1 LITLL
6 STCVRAQTDLTLN
19 QFITLNYSG
28 TYEEFTIPLEAD
40 GNVLE
45 FYLRG
50 SDGGTA
56 TASSC
61 KEPGGEGAEVEGL
74 LSIGNNNVNQLKP
87 GATVRFI
94 VASGGVEVDSSPGA
108 AGGGGSGT
116 ALLYTEGDP
125 SAISATA
132 LSENLAEAANH
143 WIILGVAGGGGGGHQ
158 GYFIG
163 CIDNNRGDNANSD
176 PGGTNGNGP
185 DGGNGGNAGNGGGQ
199 ANGGDAG
206 GGGAYFDGRG
216 DDGFVGKRGRATGNR
231 TYRNGN
237 SNSSHFTYGFGSGA
251 SGFEG
256 GGGGGGYSGG
266 GGGARSWGGGG
277 GGSFLNFAVIN
288 GETRASNNRNADVD
302 DGLVTYAVRSNLAPV
317 AICKK
322 TLTVTLDHE
331 AGLELS
337 PAELDEDSYDPDD
350 SVLSYAFADG
360 VDPCEDLKL
369 GTNDIVLLVEDEDAN
384 TDQCTSTVILEL
396 NTDGLPVMAT
406 TDRLNY
412 TGSYQDVQIPT
423 DSDEKVIWLKVNG
436 GDGGRARIR
445 DGLICNNNYKRGGGG
460 ATVQATFPV
469 GFADNTLHP
478 GGILRFIVGEHGA
491 NHSVACGSDVAY
503 GGGGGGSAILYKE
516 PNRCEWEILIAAGA
530 GGGGQNTDDGILE
543 TYNGEDGRPL
553 EDGSNERSGGNGNSS
568 NNANGGSNGN
578 GGNVN
583 SQAFDTDEGGAGGG
597 AFTKGENGGC
607 FQADGFGGGEAGG
620 TTGGEGGAGS
630 DRCQS
635 RTGGYGFGGGG
646 RGILKGGGG
655 GGYNGGTDEGG
666 GGGSFITSDYSWSN
680 RTSEVEEYPDNQP
693 EDGYGEYIIFSGD
706 PVATIAPNCR
716 NLTVNLGEEEPDI
729 EVLATEFITNEEDFR
744 SVAFSDGTYCR
755 PFDCDDLG
763 TTSITLSIV
772 DNYGRAQSCSVTL
785 AVNDGVVPRIFCDDV
800 FINFPETGDTTIT
813 LDLESIVRPVDNCMV
828 TLTATQTEF
837 TCVDAG
843 TTIPITVTGIDD
855 QGNGVQCFIN
865 V

>member
-1 LITLL
+1 MQLRFTLPLLLILL
-6 STCVRAQTDLTLN
+6 LCTCVRAQTDLTLN
-19 QFITLNYSG
+19 QFVTLNYSG
-28 TYEEFTIPLEAD
+28 TYEEFTIPLEAEGD
-40 GNVLE
+40 VLE
-45 FYLRG
+45 FYLQG

-56 TASSC
+56 TANSC
-61 KEPGGEGAEVEGL
+61 EEPGGEGAEVEGL
-74 LSIGNNNVNQLKP
+74 LIIGDNNATQLKP

-94 VASGGVEVDSSPGA
+94 VAKGGINEQDQNALFAGTG
-108 AGGGGSGT
+108 GGGGSGT

-125 SAISATA
+125 GSISATA
-132 LSENLAEAANH
+132 LSEDLAEAANH

-158 GYFIG
+158 GWFLG
-163 CIDNNRGDNANSD
+163 CIDNHSGDHANAFT
-176 PGGTNGNGP
+176 GGTNGNGN
-185 DGGNGGNAGNGGGQ
+185 DGGNGGSDGNGGGG
-199 ANGGDAG
+199 AFSGGSG
-206 GGGAYFDGRG
+206 GGGAYVDGRG
-216 DDGFVGKRGRATGNR
+216 DGNVGKRGRATGDYN
-231 TYRNGN
+231 YRND
-237 SNSSHFTYGFGSGA
+237 NSSRFTYGFGTGA
-251 SGFEG
+251 TDPFDAC
-256 GGGGGGYSGG
+256 GGGGYSGG
-266 GGGARSWGGGG
+266 GGASDSWGAGG
-277 GGSFLNFAVIN
+277 GGSYLNAAVFN
-288 GETRASNNRNADVD
+288 GEKRQRGGRNLTIN
-302 DGLVTYAVRSNLAPV
+302 DGVATYVVRSNLAPV

-322 TLTVTLDHE
+322 TVTVTFDHE
-331 AGLELS
+331 TGVELS

-360 VDPCEDLKL
+360 NDPCEDLKL
-369 GTNDIVLLVEDEDAN
+369 GTNDVVLLVEDEDAN

-396 NTDGLPVMAT
+396 NTDGLPVMTT
-406 TDRLNY
+406 TDQLDY

-423 DSDEKVIWLKVNG
+423 DSEEKVIWLKVNG

-516 PNRCEWEILIAAGA
+516 PNRCEWEILMAAGA

-620 TTGGEGGAGS
+620 STGGEGGAGS

-706 PVATIAPNCR
+706 PVATISPNCR
-716 NLTVNLGEEEPDI
+716 NLAVNLGEEEPDI

-755 PFDCDDLG
+755 SFDCDDLG

-772 DNYGRAQSCSVTL
+772 
-785 AVNDGVVPRIFCDDV
+785 
-800 FINFPETGDTTIT
+800 
-813 LDLESIVRPVDNCMV
+813 
-828 TLTATQTEF
+828 
-837 TCVDAG
+837 
-843 TTIPITVTGIDD
+843 
-855 QGNGVQCFIN
+855 
-865 V
+865 